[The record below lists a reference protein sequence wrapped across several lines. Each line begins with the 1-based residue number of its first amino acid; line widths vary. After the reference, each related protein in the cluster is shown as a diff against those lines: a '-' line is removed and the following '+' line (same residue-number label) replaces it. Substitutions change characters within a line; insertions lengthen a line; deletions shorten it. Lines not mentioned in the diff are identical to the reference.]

1 MLIESVFYDYQVASW
16 FTDSSWYIVCFHL
29 DHCQMEVY
37 PKDCAAM
44 LTNMQTP
51 FYAQNPTLMS
61 TLENNNSAM
70 VGKLV
75 ISVMG

>member
-1 MLIESVFYDYQVASW
+1 
-16 FTDSSWYIVCFHL
+16 
-29 DHCQMEVY
+29 MEVY
-37 PKDCAAM
+37 PKDCTAM

-51 FYAQNPTLMS
+51 FYVQNPTLMPA
-61 TLENNNSAM
+61 LENSNSAM

>member
-1 MLIESVFYDYQVASW
+1 
-16 FTDSSWYIVCFHL
+16 
-29 DHCQMEVY
+29 MEVY

-51 FYAQNPTLMS
+51 FYAQNTTLMS
-61 TLENNNSAM
+61 ALENNDSAM

>member
-1 MLIESVFYDYQVASW
+1 
-16 FTDSSWYIVCFHL
+16 
-29 DHCQMEVY
+29 
-37 PKDCAAM
+37 M

-51 FYAQNPTLMS
+51 FYAQNPTWMS
-61 TLENNNSAM
+61 ALEKSNPAM